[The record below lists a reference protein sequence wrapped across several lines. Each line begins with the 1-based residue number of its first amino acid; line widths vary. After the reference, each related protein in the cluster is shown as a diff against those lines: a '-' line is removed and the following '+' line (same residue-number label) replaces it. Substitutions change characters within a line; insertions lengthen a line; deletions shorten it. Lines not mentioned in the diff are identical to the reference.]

1 MPNLDDMFH
10 RAALD
15 ADGPNRWDYYRTPSE
30 YLVEKTPQGHRR
42 IRGAAHKGLVPYF
55 IDSEIIAAICSI
67 FSILITTVQHQLLTS
82 PKTTEISATSQHSE
96 AMPVS
101 NISFPGLVSAESK
114 LASESGRSSYATTL
128 PYSSSSSSQ
137 RSSPLFSSV
146 AHVDLH
152 VTNLDQS
159 IGAKEMKTLLVNVF
173 KQHVMVMA
181 QFYRRN
187 LKSSLSFF
195 TFYTYLFLRFKM
207 SQFTCRVM
215 VTWRLLFEFPQSK
228 MLNFVSPNFIVG
240 SWVIK
245 E

>member
-1 MPNLDDMFH
+1 MHNLDDMFH

-55 IDSEIIAAICSI
+55 INSGIIAALYSI
-67 FSILITTVQHQLLTS
+67 FSFLHITTVQHQLLTS
-82 PKTTEISATSQHSE
+82 PKTTEMSATSQHSE

-101 NISFPGLVSAESK
+101 NISFSSLVSAESK

-181 QFYRRN
+181 QYFRINRIN
-187 LKSSLSFF
+187 SFSF
-195 TFYTYLFLRFKM
+195 
-207 SQFTCRVM
+207 
-215 VTWRLLFEFPQSK
+215 
-228 MLNFVSPNFIVG
+228 
-240 SWVIK
+240 
-245 E
+245 